1 MRTGAADPRRDAFGA
16 EGANVNFYGPTNVTT
31 PPVEDIYWVISVTS
45 PGGPE
50 GVTQVDRR
58 FEFRGECASIRAW
71 TCYESAERHGM
82 KVRVEKVRP
91 RIELP
96 TRLVSA

>member
-1 MRTGAADPRRDAFGA
+1 M
-16 EGANVNFYGPTNVTT
+16 NLTT

-50 GVTQVDRR
+50 GMTQVHRR

-71 TCYESAERHGM
+71 ACYESAERHGM
-82 KVRVEKVRP
+82 TVRVEKVRP
-91 RIELP
+91 RIDLSA
-96 TRLVSA
+96 RLVSA

>member
-1 MRTGAADPRRDAFGA
+1 MSDLTSTIG
-16 EGANVNFYGPTNVTT
+16 
-31 PPVEDIYWVISVTS
+31 DIYWVISVTS
-45 PGGPE
+45 PGAPD

-71 TCYESAERHGM
+71 NCFASAERHGM

-91 RIELP
+91 RDP
-96 TRLVSA
+96 VPNRMVPV